1 MKCRFWDMSWKEAQ
15 EAFRKSD
22 TVIIPV
28 GTLHGHGPTPISIDS
43 SSVEKL
49 ADEVGKRTGMV
60 VMPLVAYGENE
71 KMKLYPGSIAIRP
84 ETLERLYTDICR
96 ELHRNGIKKI
106 IFLNGHGGNREAIMK
121 AGRNVREL
129 GVIIAIVEWWSI
141 GKKLMPELWPEPK
154 GSYMSELAVAIAI
167 GGKEI
172 ADLRGE
178 GYRGEWGSNPTLRKI
193 FGEEIKPLGF
203 NDFEYKGAQI
213 MIPIDAWEID
223 VDSPPK
229 VTTKELDALER
240 RGQEI
245 IRRLADYVADF
256 AKEFQKVRIPETSSP
271 QHD

>member
-1 MKCRFWDMSWKEAQ
+1 
-15 EAFRKSD
+15 
-22 TVIIPV
+22 
-28 GTLHGHGPTPISIDS
+28 
-43 SSVEKL
+43 
-49 ADEVGKRTGMV
+49 
-60 VMPLVAYGENE
+60 
-71 KMKLYPGSIAIRP
+71 
-84 ETLERLYTDICR
+84 
-96 ELHRNGIKKI
+96 
-106 IFLNGHGGNREAIMK
+106 
-121 AGRNVREL
+121 
-129 GVIIAIVEWWSI
+129 
-141 GKKLMPELWPEPK
+141 
-154 GSYMSELAVAIAI
+154 
-167 GGKEI
+167 
-172 ADLRGE
+172 
-178 GYRGEWGSNPTLRKI
+178 LRKI